1 MMHWL
6 LLAWIWPLL
15 LALSYLPALISRG
28 GQGWVSGS
36 VTGDQRGPSQTAA
49 DKVLPTWRASLVV
62 IAALPALAAALMVPV
77 GTELSLPWLF
87 LGTQL
92 GLAGTSRVFLLFTAI
107 IWLAAGIYAAQ
118 SIRAAEGG
126 RRFHAFYLLAMAG
139 NLWLILG
146 QDLFSFYA
154 GFALMGLACY
164 GLIIHDA
171 HSKALQAG
179 RVYLVMTLIGE
190 VCLFIAMVLIAQ
202 QTGTFIPSSAD
213 LARLDGVAVAFIIL
227 GLGVK
232 AGLVPLHL
240 WLPTT
245 YAAAPTPASAVLGG
259 AMIKVALL
267 GWLRFLPLGTAALP
281 EIGMLLAVLGLISLF
296 YALPIG
302 LLQADA
308 KALLGYSSISKM
320 GLAILLLGLM
330 LIEPE
335 LAPAGIIALTLFAAH
350 HALVKGGL
358 FLGVGLR
365 QDGER
370 QTWRALAVLIGLTL
384 LALALASAPFS
395 SGAVTKYLMKP
406 VLATAPWP
414 WLPAALAV
422 AAVAT
427 TLLMARLLWILIL
440 ADPHRPTAKPRGWAA
455 LAWGAIVLLVLIFPF
470 ALGKPSSWTTNSL
483 PVAIG
488 LVLAA
493 LVALAAWANPDW
505 LRPLIGLI
513 PAGDLLALVRPA
525 QALALRLGAILKRP
539 WLGLQQQL
547 QQRALVLF
555 ERLFGTPVPDPER
568 GLRAWPVAGALWI
581 GILAVLLLAMLAG
594 SALVGGSGSGAGSG
608 PTSGS
613 GSTTASDEM
622 G

>member
-1 MMHWL
+1 MMNWL

-15 LALSYLPALISRG
+15 LALSYLPALIRP
-28 GQGWVSGS
+28 
-36 VTGDQRGPSQTAA
+36 DSQSWAQPPARAA
-49 DKVLPTWRASLVV
+49 LPTWRASLVV
-62 IAALPALAAALMVPV
+62 LGALPALAAALWVPV

-92 GLAGTSRVFLLFTAI
+92 GLDDIGRVFLLVTAI
-107 IWLAAGIYAAQ
+107 LWLAAGLYAAQ
-118 SIRAAEGG
+118 SIREPERA
-126 RRFHAFYLLAMAG
+126 RRFHALYLLAMAG

-171 HSKALQAG
+171 RTQALQAG

-190 VCLFIAMVLIAQ
+190 VCLFVAIILIAQ
-202 QTGTFIPSSAD
+202 QTGTEVPKAAD
-213 LARLDGVAVAFIIL
+213 LARLDTVAVAFIIL

-240 WLPTT
+240 WLPTA

-267 GWLRFLPLGTAALP
+267 GWLRFLPLGTSALP
-281 EIGMLLAVLGLISLF
+281 EAGTVIAVLGLISLF

-302 LLQADA
+302 LLQSDA

-320 GLAILLLGLM
+320 GLAVLLLGLM
-330 LIEPE
+330 LIEPS
-335 LAPAGIIALTLFAAH
+335 LAPAGMVALTLFAAH

-358 FLGVGLR
+358 FLGIGLR
-365 QDGER
+365 QDNAHKS
-370 QTWRALAVLIGLTL
+370 WIAVAVLIGLAV
-384 LALALASAPFS
+384 LALAMASAPFT
-395 SGAVTKYLMKP
+395 SGALTKYLMKP
-406 VLATAPWP
+406 VLTESPWP

-427 TLLMARLLWILIL
+427 TLLMARFLWIALMSP
-440 ADPHRPTAKPRGWAA
+440 ASSRPQPRGWAT
-455 LAWGAIVLLVLIFPF
+455 LAWGVILLLVLIFPF
-470 ALGKPSSWTTNSL
+470 ALGKPSSWPTNSI

-488 LVLAA
+488 LGLAA
-493 LVALAAWANPDW
+493 LVALAAWRNPAW

-513 PAGDLLALVRPA
+513 PAGDLLVLMQPA
-525 QALALRLGAILKRP
+525 QALLSRIGAGLQSPWLRLKDPVQEQA
-539 WLGLQQQL
+539 Q
-547 QQRALVLF
+547 
-555 ERLFGTPVPDPER
+555 RLFGRFFDTPLADPER
-568 GLRAWPVAGALWI
+568 RLRDWPVAGALWI
-581 GILAVLLLAMLAG
+581 GIITLLLLAMLAG
-594 SALVGGSGSGAGSG
+594 SALVGGPSSGQTG
-608 PTSGS
+608 
-613 GSTTASDEM
+613 
-622 G
+622 

>member
-1 MMHWL
+1 MMNWL

-15 LALSYLPALISRG
+15 LALSYLPALMRP
-28 GQGWVSGS
+28 
-36 VTGDQRGPSQTAA
+36 DSQSWAQLPARAA
-49 DKVLPTWRASLVV
+49 LPTWRANLVV
-62 IAALPALAAALMVPV
+62 LGALPALAAALWVPV

-92 GLAGTSRVFLLFTAI
+92 GLDDIGRVFLLVTAI
-107 IWLAAGIYAAQ
+107 LWLAAGLYAAQ
-118 SIRAAEGG
+118 SIREPERA
-126 RRFHAFYLLAMAG
+126 RRFHALYLLAMAG

-171 HSKALQAG
+171 RTQALQAG

-190 VCLFIAMVLIAQ
+190 VCLFVAIILIAQ
-202 QTGTFIPSSAD
+202 QTGTEVPKAAD
-213 LARLDGVAVAFIIL
+213 LARLDTVAVAFIIL

-240 WLPTT
+240 WLPTA

-267 GWLRFLPLGTAALP
+267 GWLRFLPLGTSALP
-281 EIGMLLAVLGLISLF
+281 EAGTVIAVLGLISLF

-302 LLQADA
+302 LLQSDP

-320 GLAILLLGLM
+320 GLAVLLLGLM

-370 QTWRALAVLIGLTL
+370 QTWLAVGILIGLGL
-384 LALALASAPFS
+384 LGLALASAPFT

-406 VLATAPWP
+406 VLAAAPWP

-427 TLLMARLLWILIL
+427 TLLMVRLLWILVL
-440 ADPHRPTAKPRGWAA
+440 ADPHHRTAEPRGWAT
-455 LAWGAIVLLVLIFPF
+455 LVWGLIVLLVLIFPF
-470 ALGKPSSWTTNSL
+470 ALGAPSSWPTNSL

-505 LRPLIGLI
+505 LKPLIGLI
-513 PAGDLLALVRPA
+513 PAGDLLVLVRPA
-525 QALALRLGAILKRP
+525 QALVVRIGAVLNRP
-539 WLGLQQQL
+539 LLGLQEQVQQW
-547 QQRALVLF
+547 AVTLF
-555 ERLFGTPVPDPER
+555 ERFFGTAAADPER

-581 GILAVLLLAMLAG
+581 GILVLLLSAMLAG
-594 SALVGGSGSGAGSG
+594 SAVLDGSSPG
-608 PTSGS
+608 PTG
-613 GSTTASDEM
+613 
-622 G
+622 